1 MQLTGMGTGETDPF
15 VLQLSYD
22 SSLVQSYHDGMFL
35 AWLSPTDGWTQAV
48 DGNFGSGA
56 DAVTGATGSWDSIVD
71 PGDLASYLGS
81 WGVDS
86 TTETVW
92 AVLNH
97 NSQFAV
103 LAVPEPS
110 SLLMAGMG
118 LIGLLL
124 SVRPTA
130 IVNGACQSRRI
141 HHRRG
146 QSPLGR
152 SWRLPGT
159 VCTIGESGFDIS
171 DLG

>member
-1 MQLTGMGTGETDPF
+1 MAGGNGSGSSLDVAMAWRQFDSAETAAFPALTNPLSDIVQLTGMGTGETDPF

-124 SVRPTA
+124 SVR
-130 IVNGACQSRRI
+130 RR
-141 HHRRG
+141 R
-146 QSPLGR
+146 
-152 SWRLPGT
+152 
-159 VCTIGESGFDIS
+159 
-171 DLG
+171 